1 MCQGKNP
8 QLILA
13 MATINVESSWK
24 KNSKVFQQAWAK
36 ALMNDGTQKIEK
48 IPRIM
53 NEWSHEISS
62 QEFYIDELILAM
74 ML

>member
-1 MCQGKNP
+1 
-8 QLILA
+8 
-13 MATINVESSWK
+13 
-24 KNSKVFQQAWAK
+24 VFQQAWAK